1 MVFRRI
7 ATMTTPTNP
16 AVRKQHVS
24 RLDTFEVIQA
34 HHSLPVWRL
43 SLVVLLFFSTLIL
56 LFLRNK
62 LTISK
67 FFLLL
72 GPRSKKILSRVST
85 LYFGEELGYVVCRS
99 IYSRLWYHILR
110 WKVISNELD
119 VKGKFVRFIIHDLL
133 FISCTYHDLCRVIV
147 KFDRE
152 KWVNNNSKIGLLK
165 ILVL

>member
-16 AVRKQHVS
+16 VVRKQHVS

-62 LTISK
+62 LTIVNFFYCLVHVQRK
-67 FFLLL
+67 FY
-72 GPRSKKILSRVST
+72 RIST

-119 VKGKFVRFIIHDLL
+119 AKGKFVRFIIHDLL